1 MDIEKVGDLEIKS
14 KIAQRW
20 IETKDAYIADNLQIY
35 FRTEFGEWRLRD
47 MNIASSMDITTIKIP
62 LDNEEV
68 SRIKKICS
76 EHHKS
81 N

>member
-1 MDIEKVGDLEIKS
+1 MDIEKLGDLEIKS

-20 IETKDAYIADNLQIY
+20 IETKDAYIANNLQIY
-35 FRTEFGEWRLRD
+35 FRSEFGEWRLKD
-47 MNIASSMDITTIKIP
+47 MSILSSMDITTIKIP
-62 LDNEEV
+62 LDNNEIL
-68 SRIKKICS
+68 RIKKICS